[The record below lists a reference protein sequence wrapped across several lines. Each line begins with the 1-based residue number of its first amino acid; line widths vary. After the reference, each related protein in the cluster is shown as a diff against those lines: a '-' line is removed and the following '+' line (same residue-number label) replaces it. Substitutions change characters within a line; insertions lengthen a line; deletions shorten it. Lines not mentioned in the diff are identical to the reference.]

1 MPLLAGCSELSQTE
15 GLSWRDVNSEKNGVG
30 KRVFT
35 GNTCGSLAW
44 DTGTWQSVNLR
55 DGTSRQPD
63 STSPQ
68 CVPAPAPCIIRL
80 AIENRTRSNTVFDM
94 VANSELLLCFAYQVL
109 VALSRP
115 NVTSC
120 GTGLTVTSGSNSHTR
135 LKGAFSQDYSVRR
148 RILCRHTLLVSCSLT
163 RRESR
168 GLLWT
173 QRDDESLE

>member
-15 GLSWRDVNSEKNGVG
+15 GLSWRDVNSEKIGVG

-44 DTGTWQSVNLR
+44 DTGTWQSVDLR

-80 AIENRTRSNTVFDM
+80 AIENRTRSNTVFEM
-94 VANSELLLCFAYQVL
+94 VANSELLLCFAYH

-120 GTGLTVTSGSNSHTR
+120 GTGLTVTSGSNSHTTKGR
-135 LKGAFSQDYSVRR
+135 LFTR
-148 RILCRHTLLVSCSLT
+148 LLVLGSTSDPLPSYFACFMFVNT
-163 RRESR
+163 SR
-168 GLLWT
+168 VERLALDPK
-173 QRDDESLE
+173 R